1 LINASA
7 GLTGMQGGLSGRDTV
22 GKTNIS
28 SLESNMTV
36 DNYTLAVGAMAQV
49 YYNFTNFTLVNIST
63 KNPIANFLP
72 YHCIKHANGGPESP
86 IIAYSGSDEY
96 TAPIVRDLKILI

>member
-7 GLTGMQGGLSGRDTV
+7 GLTGIPGGLSGSGTL

-28 SLESNMTV
+28 SIGNNMTV
-36 DNYTLAVGAMAQV
+36 DNYTVAVGAMAQV

-63 KNPIANFLP
+63 NNPIANFLP

-96 TAPIVRDLKILI
+96 TAPIVRDLKNLI